1 MTFHSKHI
9 FAVLLCFAL
18 FSLTAC
24 SPAEKPVFELDA
36 ELIWTE
42 SDQWPN
48 NEFTRNIPQPVT
60 GPLVRYSQGTSSN
73 YGFFSLELSD
83 IPLEDC
89 KTYLQAIEDAG
100 FSPISELEEEPSP
113 GFVSIANVY
122 LKEETGLSLAYSSG
136 AEGLMLYISRPIS
149 NA

>member
-1 MTFHSKHI
+1 MTFHSKYI

-60 GPLVRYSQGTSSN
+60 GTLVRYSQGTSSN
-73 YGFFSLELSD
+73 
-83 IPLEDC
+83 
-89 KTYLQAIEDAG
+89 
-100 FSPISELEEEPSP
+100 
-113 GFVSIANVY
+113 
-122 LKEETGLSLAYSSG
+122 
-136 AEGLMLYISRPIS
+136 
-149 NA
+149 

>member
-1 MTFHSKHI
+1 MTFHSKYI

-48 NEFTRNIPQPVT
+48 NEFTRSIPQPVT
-60 GPLVRYSQGTSSN
+60 GTPVRYSQGTSSN

-89 KTYLQAIEDAG
+89 KAYLQAIEDVG
-100 FSPISELEEEPSP
+100 FSPI
-113 GFVSIANVY
+113 
-122 LKEETGLSLAYSSG
+122 
-136 AEGLMLYISRPIS
+136 
-149 NA
+149 

>member
-60 GPLVRYSQGTSSN
+60 GTPVRYSQGTSSN
-73 YGFFSLELSD
+73 
-83 IPLEDC
+83 
-89 KTYLQAIEDAG
+89 
-100 FSPISELEEEPSP
+100 
-113 GFVSIANVY
+113 
-122 LKEETGLSLAYSSG
+122 
-136 AEGLMLYISRPIS
+136 
-149 NA
+149 